1 MVSNFWFDFF
11 IWKRNSFYSIVRGV
25 FLKYESRCLIWYLIF
40 HQVSEESRVLFAE
53 SVIYVSTEFF
63 FTSGIIERVF
73 VSLPLAIY
81 IYRTLPLRLL
91 HDLECFSRVTKR
103 HRGQEMLVCVIRSL
117 KWRFCP
123 QLSLIFDFLS
133 PIALFHHITRVL
145 KP

>member
-1 MVSNFWFDFF
+1 M
-11 IWKRNSFYSIVRGV
+11 
-25 FLKYESRCLIWYLIF
+25 
-40 HQVSEESRVLFAE
+40 
-53 SVIYVSTEFF
+53 
-63 FTSGIIERVF
+63 
-73 VSLPLAIY
+73 SLPLAIY

-133 PIALFHHITRVL
+133 PIALFHPYPKTLNPHYIKMRARSTTHTHKLFQKKARQIDQGDSYVSYSAIISVNSAFTDASSIGIDLRRKSIVL
-145 KP
+145 EGKTGFKSI